1 MPVITLEISSLEKEK
16 KRELIKGFTK
26 TASQIT
32 GIPERA
38 FIVTIHENDWNVKQ
52 FLKGITYMLLVICL
66 FNSNGEGLFVSF
78 QCCTMT
84 IFRNARNEWYTLEPK
99 QRILG

>member
-38 FIVTIHENDWNVKQ
+38 FIVTIHENPGDNIGV
-52 FLKGITYMLLVICL
+52 GGELL
-66 FNSNGEGLFVSF
+66 SE
-78 QCCTMT
+78 
-84 IFRNARNEWYTLEPK
+84 REK
-99 QRILG
+99 K